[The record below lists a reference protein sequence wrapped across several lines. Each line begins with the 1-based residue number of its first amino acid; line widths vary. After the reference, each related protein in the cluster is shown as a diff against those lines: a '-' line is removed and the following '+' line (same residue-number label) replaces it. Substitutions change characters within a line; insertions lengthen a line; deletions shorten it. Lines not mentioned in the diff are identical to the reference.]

1 MNIEAINAVLLE
13 NFDEALNAKSGEG
26 WFDGL
31 NPTLAQIDAATA
43 STLPALGRS
52 SIAAHMEHLRYV
64 INVVSA
70 WVKLE
75 KPQPDWSLAWKTS
88 SVDSAQWE
96 VLKTALQTECEALK
110 VLIAASTEW
119 DPKLLNLLMSNT
131 SHVAYHVGAIRQIWM
146 LVREDQTSP
155 PLGER

>member
-1 MNIEAINAVLLE
+1 MNIEALNAVLLE
-13 NFDEALNAKSGEG
+13 NFDEALNAQAGEG

-43 STLPALGRS
+43 SKLSAPGRS
-52 SIAAHMEHLRYV
+52 SIAAHCEHLRYV
-64 INVVSA
+64 LEVVNA

-88 SVDSAQWE
+88 SVDAAQWE
-96 VLKTALQTECEALK
+96 ALKAGIQTECETLK
-110 VLIAASTEW
+110 TLIVGSSEW
-119 DPKLLNLLMSNT
+119 NPKLLNLLLSNT
-131 SHVAYHVGAIRQIWM
+131 SHLTYHVGAIRQIWM
-146 LVREDQTSP
+146 LVRTDQTSS